1 MTTTPEVD
9 YTRPAAEATIEKVAA
24 ALTANNIEAV
34 IVEDGAEARAK
45 VLERIPEGALVHSAK
60 SKTLED
66 IGVFSE
72 LTESGRYDAIRPRYM
87 AMDRASQGDEIRRL
101 MATPDWMVGSVQA
114 LTEDGTLVVVS
125 YSGSQI
131 GPYAASAGHVIFVVG
146 SQKIVPDLEMAM
158 TRVREHAFPYENE
171 RLMKDLGVPTKIA
184 KTLLIQLEAR
194 PGRTTVFLVRE
205 PVGV

>member
-9 YTRPAAEATIEKVAA
+9 YTRPAAEATIEKVAT
-24 ALTANNIEAV
+24 ALIANNIEAV
-34 IVEDGAEARAK
+34 IVADGAEARAK

-66 IGVFSE
+66 IGVFAE

-87 AMDRASQGDEIRRL
+87 AMDRATQGDEIRRL
-101 MATPDWMVGSVQA
+101 MATPDWMVGSAQA
-114 LTEDGTLVVVS
+114 LTEEGILVVVS

-146 SQKIVPDLEMAM
+146 SQKIVPDLDAAM
-158 TRVREHAFPYENE
+158 KRVREHAFPYENE
-171 RLMKDLGVPTKIA
+171 RLMRELGVPTKIA
-184 KTLLIQLEAR
+184 KTLLIQQEAR
-194 PGRTTVFLVRE
+194 PGRTTVFLVRQ